1 MNKIKKIF
9 ISFSAFIT
17 GLLTKI
23 PVSLAVDPKYGVTVQ
38 YKYGVFDPTMEKNIS
53 TIGEKISKI
62 GKITIPVLLF
72 VIGLFVILNKR
83 ITKKVKAI
91 LISIFIILAVLG
103 SVLMNYI
110 ATNF

>member
-1 MNKIKKIF
+1 MNKIKKVF

-23 PVSLAVDPKYGVTVQ
+23 PVSLAIIEPKYGVTVQ
-38 YKYGVFDPTMEKNIS
+38 DKYGVFDPT
-53 TIGEKISKI
+53 IGEKFSKI
-62 GKITIPVLLF
+62 GKITIPILLF
-72 VIGLFVILNKR
+72 VIGLFVILNKKM
-83 ITKKVKAI
+83 TKKVKAI

-103 SVLMNYI
+103 YVLMNYI